1 MSKQIF
7 DSNRKALA
15 ILLAV
20 SFLLTLASF
29 PVSSHPVEASTLYG
43 TYIWK
48 PTLNTPASSYIPS
61 QIPNPNIPSQTP
73 NTDIS
78 SQTPNTDISSQT
90 PNTDISTQTPN
101 TEVSSQTPNT
111 DIPTQTPNTEVSSQ
125 TPNTEVSSQTPNT
138 DIPSQ
143 TPNTEVSSQ
152 TPNTEV
158 SSQTPNTDIPSQ
170 TPNTEVSSQ
179 TPNTNIPTQT
189 PNTEVSSQTPNP
201 NISSQTPNSNVSC
214 QILNPKLSS
223 QIPNPNIPSQTP
235 NPNVPSQILN
245 PNIPSQTPNPNVPSQ
260 ILNPNVPSQI
270 LNPNIPSQTPNPN
283 VPSQIL
289 NPNIPS
295 QTPNPNFPS
304 QILNPNVPSQI
315 LNPNVPSQIPNFNI
329 PSQTPNPITP
339 RKNSGQTPH
348 LSISRQNFSPM
359 SDTMTELTSSANKY
373 TLGQTVT
380 LTAIIG
386 TPSKGV
392 KNPSGTVTFIDGTL
406 AIGTETVNSG
416 QAILA
421 TSVLSVGSHSIT
433 VQYSGDNNFKPST
446 SSIFTLVVL
455 DKLGSDQLPGS
466 PENPMVDT
474 KIELTSAAT
483 EYVSGQPI
491 TFTAKVDTI
500 SQGTDKPSGTVTF
513 IDEKTQIGA
522 EAINSGQTILT
533 TSELSVGSHS
543 ITAQYSGNNNFKPS
557 TSTVFTLTVKKDSL
571 FHHPLFPM
579 GCGIIATIIV
589 TVVGGFI
596 RTKLRL

>member
-1 MSKQIF
+1 MKISIRLSGEFGDFILNKQIF
-7 DSNRKALA
+7 DSNRKTLA

-20 SFLLTLASF
+20 SFVLTLASF
-29 PVSSHPVEASTLYG
+29 PVSSHPVEASNLYG

-48 PTLNTPASSYIPS
+48 PTINAPASSYIPSQTPNSHIPGQIPSLNIPSQISNLNIPS
-61 QIPNPNIPSQTP
+61 QIPNPNISSQIPNTDISSQIP

-78 SQTPNTDISSQT
+78 SQTPNS
-90 PNTDISTQTPN
+90 
-101 TEVSSQTPNT
+101 
-111 DIPTQTPNTEVSSQ
+111 
-125 TPNTEVSSQTPNT
+125 
-138 DIPSQ
+138 
-143 TPNTEVSSQ
+143 
-152 TPNTEV
+152 
-158 SSQTPNTDIPSQ
+158 
-170 TPNTEVSSQ
+170 
-179 TPNTNIPTQT
+179 
-189 PNTEVSSQTPNP
+189 
-201 NISSQTPNSNVSC
+201 
-214 QILNPKLSS
+214 
-223 QIPNPNIPSQTP
+223 
-235 NPNVPSQILN
+235 NVPSQTLN
-245 PNIPSQTPNPNVPSQ
+245 ST
-260 ILNPNVPSQI
+260 
-270 LNPNIPSQTPNPN
+270 
-283 VPSQIL
+283 
-289 NPNIPS
+289 
-295 QTPNPNFPS
+295 
-304 QILNPNVPSQI
+304 
-315 LNPNVPSQIPNFNI
+315 
-329 PSQTPNPITP
+329 TP
-339 RKNSGQTPH
+339 RKNSGQISHP
-348 LSISRQNFSPM
+348 SISRQNFSPM
-359 SDTMTELTSSANKY
+359 SDTMTELTSSASKY

-380 LTAIIG
+380 LTATID

-416 QAILA
+416 QAILT

-455 DKLGSDQLPGS
+455 DKLGPDQLPGS

-491 TFTAKVDTI
+491 TFTAKVDTT
-500 SQGTDKPSGTVTF
+500 SQGIDKPSGTVTF

-522 EAINSGQTILT
+522 EAVNSEQTILT

-557 TSTVFTLTVKKDSL
+557 TSTAFTLTVKKESI